1 MDPITVILTAL
12 AAGATAGALDELKDE
27 AKNKVKAAYGKLRDL
42 VSKRFREAA
51 TPNAEA
57 ILAEYETDPET
68 YKGPLTGKLDAAGA
82 GKDADLL
89 AAAQA
94 LLDLVQQSA
103 PKSGKYNVT
112 VSGSEGVIVGDHN
125 SQTNTFGVRP

>member
-27 AKNKVKAAYGKLRDL
+27 VKDKVKAAYGKLRDL
-42 VSKRFREAA
+42 VRKRFREAA
-51 TPNAEA
+51 TTNAEA
-57 ILAEYETDPET
+57 ILAEYETDPES
-68 YKGPLTGKLDAAGA
+68 YKGPLTKKLDAAGA
-82 GKDADLL
+82 GNDADLL

-94 LLDLVQQSA
+94 LLDLVQQSE

-112 VSGSEGVIVGDHN
+112 VSGSEGVMVGDHN
-125 SQTNTFGVRP
+125 SQTNTFGAKP